1 MTKKKNKVLL
11 IGWDAADWKIIDK
24 LMDAGLMPAMKS
36 VVEKGVRGRLA
47 TLDPPLSP
55 MLWTSMATGVRPFKH
70 GVLGFVEHD
79 GAGGVRP
86 VSSYSR
92 KVPAIWNMLTM
103 EGYRSNIVGWWP
115 SNPVESINGCMVSN
129 LFQQEKK
136 GKETMDMGDW
146 EIPEGTIF
154 PERIRE
160 KMMEVRVHPHEITGN
175 LVLPFVPQAH
185 ALDKKQD
192 KRLTVISKFLA
203 HASTIHGACTELMET
218 EEWDFTAVYHDAID
232 HFSHAFMK
240 YNPPK
245 MEGLDEEAYD
255 LFKDVVKGAYVF
267 HDMMLDRLLKMID
280 DDTTV
285 VIVSDHGFHSDHLRP
300 RYVPKV
306 PSGPAV
312 EHAPF
317 GIFVAMGPNIKKGER
332 IYGAS
337 ILDVAPTILS
347 LFDLPI
353 GRDMHGKPLND
364 IYIEQ
369 KENKYIDSWEKVK
382 KEGGELVCSGIVDEM
397 TNEAAL
403 QQLIDLG
410 YVDDMKVEGDADT
423 NSKEYLKN
431 IIRENNFYLAKSY
444 SNGGHFDE
452 ALELMLE
459 IEDRE
464 YPDFRYLIEI
474 INCAVK
480 TKRYALAEEY
490 IQYIRSEKLI
500 AESYLDV
507 LEAKVQI
514 GLNAP
519 VKAMQLLERAMKAF
533 PDAPDVLM
541 ELGKVLTVVRELEKA
556 KKCFARSIELN
567 PDYAHA
573 HHGYGL
579 AALRNEEYELA
590 LEYLLNAIEKNYHFP
605 QAHFHLGECLTL
617 MKEYEAAISSFE
629 VVVAMAPEL
638 PKTYRWLLDIH
649 EILGNEKE
657 ANYYRLLISKYH
669 LGEKIIVTGLP
680 TNKLVNVLK
689 NIENI
694 GIEIGG
700 DPTDLFGDSIQVS
713 NKNWLSDIAAK
724 VCYVPLKY
732 IGSLSGN
739 FDYSFIFVNDD
750 LNNATEHIQQQE
762 GKRTE
767 TFDVDLHKAME
778 KQLRTVQTWLS
789 QQPNLDVLYLNSENE
804 INSDFLKNY
813 LVK

>member
-1 MTKKKNKVLL
+1 MAKKKKNKILL

-24 LMDAGLMPAMKS
+24 LMDAGLMPALKS
-36 VVEKGVRGRLA
+36 VVDRGVRGRLA

-136 GKETMDMGDW
+136 GKDTMDMNDW
-146 EIPEGTIF
+146 DMPDGSIYPD
-154 PERIRE
+154 RIRE
-160 KMMEVRVHPHEITGN
+160 KMMAIRVHPHEITGN

-245 MEGLDEEAYD
+245 MDGLDEDAYH

-267 HDMMLDRLLKMID
+267 HDMMLDRLLKIID

-285 VIVSDHGFHSDHLRP
+285 VIVSDHGFHSDNLRP

-317 GIFVAMGPNIKKGER
+317 GIFVAMGPGIKKGER

-364 IYIEQ
+364 IYIDP
-369 KENKYIDSWEKVK
+369 KENKYIDSWEKVR
-382 KEGGELVCSGIVDEM
+382 KEGGELVCSGKVDEM

-410 YVDDMKVEGDADT
+410 YVDDMKVEGNADE

-459 IEDRE
+459 IEDKE
-464 YPDFRYLIEI
+464 FPDFRYLIEI

-480 TKRYALAEEY
+480 TKRYSLAEEY
-490 IQYIRSEKLI
+490 IAYIRNNKLI

-514 GLNAP
+514 GLNNP
-519 VKAMQLLERAMKAF
+519 SKAMFLLERAMKAF
-533 PDAPDVLM
+533 PDAPDILM
-541 ELGKVLTVVRELEKA
+541 ELGKVLIVVRELEKA

-567 PDYAHA
+567 PDYSIA

-590 LEYLLNAIEKNYHFP
+590 LEYFLNAIEKSYHYP
-605 QAHFHLGECLTL
+605 QAHFHLGECLTF

-629 VVVAMAPEL
+629 VVVAMTPEL
-638 PKTYRWLLDIH
+638 PKTYKWLQDIH
-649 EILGNEKE
+649 EILGNKKE
-657 ANYYRLLISKYH
+657 ANYYRLLASKFH
-669 LGEKIIVTGLP
+669 LGEKIIITGLP
-680 TNKLVNVLK
+680 AEKLK
-689 NIENI
+689 NVINNIEEI
-694 GIEIGG
+694 GIKIGG
-700 DPTDLFGDSIQVS
+700 DTKDLIGDSIQVS
-713 NKNWLSDIAAK
+713 NKNWLSEIQEK
-724 VCYVPLKY
+724 VCYVPLNY
-732 IGSLSGN
+732 VGSLSGK
-739 FDYSFIFVNDD
+739 FDYSFIFVQDD
-750 LNNATEHIQQQE
+750 LTSSIDFIQQQE
-762 GKRTE
+762 GGRSG
-767 TFDVDLHKAME
+767 TFDVDLFKAME
-778 KQLRTVQTWLS
+778 KQMRTVQTWLS
-789 QQPNLDVLYLNSENE
+789 QQPNLDVLYINSPEE
-804 INSDFLKNY
+804 INTDFIKHY
-813 LVK
+813 LV